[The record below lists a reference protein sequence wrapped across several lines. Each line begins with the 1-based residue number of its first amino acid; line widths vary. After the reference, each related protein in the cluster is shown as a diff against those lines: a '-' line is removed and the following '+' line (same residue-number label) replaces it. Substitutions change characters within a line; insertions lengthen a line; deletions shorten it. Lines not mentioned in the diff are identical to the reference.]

1 MTGMTPRAF
10 LFCAPFSFTGVLMDF
25 GPQLIVE
32 SPGDFKVFTDIFV
45 QRYPKYG
52 VKLYTPGA
60 TWKTRNRSLNDGEVK
75 QHLNGDK
82 AVGVVAQWYCEFGAV
97 DFDDREK
104 SEVQEIRASMGFD
117 DKNSLL
123 CTSESDNSYHLL
135 FRPSLN
141 GKPPPA
147 KRFYNAFK
155 VQANENRVEIYPQKN
170 RIFRLPFG
178 RGQELAT
185 IAGHLFT
192 QPELLHEFLKLET
205 YEITQLETQKDFDF
219 KGRTIGQGLTL
230 QTYSGFMAEAAGY
243 YQHGLQAP
251 STRHWAQFCVAAL
264 LYRKYN
270 LPPDQVCREVWK
282 WIRTKHNGFSK
293 DIIGYPQ
300 RVKYEIKKQ
309 VEWLYYN
316 NDLDQ
321 NYPDTVHNNYRG
333 YLAKDDL
340 PLILEAAGGSLP
352 RCKFLFEVVKFFYPR
367 KFQVNL
373 SSRELLQ
380 RWGSWRTYSR
390 YTKELEQKGLVT
402 RGQSY
407 QVADEDKGIAGRS
420 KSFQLHWPFKSPSEC
435 FFIEGRS
442 VETFNEFVK
451 FTISD
456 PREFRQLLQANGS
469 ARTTALEAVRGI
481 YR

>member
-1 MTGMTPRAF
+1 
-10 LFCAPFSFTGVLMDF
+10 MDY

-32 SPGDFKVFTDIFV
+32 SPDDFQIFTDIFV

-104 SEVQEIRASMGFD
+104 REVEDIGASMGFD

-155 VQANENRVEIYPQKN
+155 VQAKEQRIEIYPQRN

-192 QPELLHEFLKLET
+192 QPELLHQFLELEK
-205 YEITQLETQKDFDF
+205 YDITQLEPQKDFDF
-219 KGRTIGQGLTL
+219 EGRAIGQGLTL

-243 YQHGLQAP
+243 YEHGLQAP
-251 STRHWAQFCVAAL
+251 STRYWAQFCVASL
-264 LYRKYN
+264 LYRRFN
-270 LPPDQVCREVWK
+270 LPPDQVVREVWK
-282 WIRTKHNGFSK
+282 WIKRKHNGYSRDLVK
-293 DIIGYPQ
+293 YPDK
-300 RVKYEIKKQ
+300 VKYEIKKQ
-309 VEWLYYN
+309 VEYLYHN
-316 NDLDQ
+316 SDLDR

-340 PLILEAAGGSLP
+340 PLIVEAVGGSLP
-352 RCKFLFEVVKFFYPR
+352 RAKFLFEIVKFFYPR

-373 SSRELLQ
+373 SSKKLLQ
-380 RWGSWRTYSR
+380 RWGSSRTYYR
-390 YTKELEQKGLVT
+390 YTQELEEKGLVT
-402 RGQSY
+402 RGRSY
-407 QVADEDKGIAGRS
+407 RVTDDKKDIAGFS
-420 KSFQLHWPFKSPSEC
+420 KTFQLNWPFKSPSEC

-442 VETFNEFVK
+442 VETFDEFVR
-451 FTISD
+451 FTVSD